1 MHVGPQPKALTV
13 RCQIGSPPNTANDD
27 KLTAGLVCERQS
39 SQNKQLPAATALTL
53 HRRKAAHTVLQ
64 MMKNQFNSNE
74 TFLGF
79 ITLLILPKLELQQ
92 K

>member
-1 MHVGPQPKALTV
+1 MHVGPQSKALTV

-27 KLTAGLVCERQS
+27 KLTAGLVCE
-39 SQNKQLPAATALTL
+39 TL